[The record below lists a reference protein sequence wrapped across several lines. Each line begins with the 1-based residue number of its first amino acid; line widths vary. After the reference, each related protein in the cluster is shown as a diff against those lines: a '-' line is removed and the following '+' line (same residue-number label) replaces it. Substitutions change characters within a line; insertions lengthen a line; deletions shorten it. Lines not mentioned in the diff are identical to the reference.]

1 MANTYV
7 AISTVTVGGAG
18 SATITFSSIPSTYTD
33 LLVKLSLR
41 GGQANVNQSTSISLN
56 GSSSNFTG
64 RRLYGT
70 GSAAGADSALQLESD
85 GASATASVF
94 ANEDIYIAN
103 YTSTNAKA
111 ISVDGVDENNSTLA
125 YAMLQAGLWNPAVQA
140 AITSVTLTAISSSFV
155 QYSTATLYGIK
166 SS

>member
-1 MANTYV
+1 MADTYV

-41 GGQANVNQSTSISLN
+41 GGQANVNQSTTISLN

-64 RRLYGT
+64 KRLYGT
-70 GSAAGADSALQLESD
+70 GSTTGSDNSLQLESN

-94 ANEDIYIAN
+94 SNEEVYIAN
-103 YTSTNAKA
+103 YNSSKAKA
-111 ISVDGVDENNSTLA
+111 ISVDGVLENNATLA
-125 YAMLQAGLWNPAVQA
+125 YSILQAGLWNPVTQA
-140 AITSVTLTAISSSFV
+140 AITSITFTAVSNSFV

>member
-1 MANTYV
+1 MANTFI

-18 SATITFSSIPSTYTD
+18 SATITFSSIPSTFTD

-41 GGQANVNQSTSISLN
+41 GGQANVNQSTTISLN

-64 RRLYGT
+64 KRVYGT
-70 GSAAGADSALQLESD
+70 GTSAGSDSALQLESN
-85 GASATASVF
+85 GASASASIF
-94 ANEDIYIAN
+94 SNEEIYIPN
-103 YTSTNAKA
+103 YTSSNSKA
-111 ISVDGVDENNSTLA
+111 INADGVLENNATLA
-125 YAMLQAGLWNPAVQA
+125 YAILQAGLWNPAAQA
-140 AITSVTLTAISSSFV
+140 AITSITFTAVSNSFV